1 MTICIAAI
9 CESCKA
15 VIVASDRM
23 LTAGFLALEFEHP
36 DSKMEELS
44 DSCVGL
50 TAGDALAHTE
60 LFRACRQHVEQLKSP
75 QVELIAN
82 EIKEQFIAMRQ
93 KRAEEEILKPRG
105 FTLNQFYKEGFINRI
120 PSDLAMMIDHSIK
133 DRLYPLSILVAGV
146 DDSGAHI
153 YSIEDPGMVNCFD
166 RLGYDAIGSG
176 DRHAL
181 YSIVDKEHSADSK
194 LNDTIFTVYEAKKRA
209 ELAPG
214 VGGAVEMAIITRKSI
229 RYLTKSE
236 KSQLE
241 KIFTQKIEPRQ
252 KEIEEAISGLTF
264 EDKGKE

>member
-9 CESCKA
+9 CESCK
-15 VIVASDRM
+15 VVVVASDRM

-36 DSKMEELS
+36 DSKIEELS

-60 LFRACRQHVEQLKSP
+60 LFRACRQHVQQLKSP

-93 KRAEEEILKPRG
+93 KRAEEEILNPRG
-105 FTLNQFYKEGFINRI
+105 FTLNQFYKEGLINRI
-120 PSDLAMMIDHSIK
+120 PGDLAMMIDRSIR
-133 DRLYPLSILVAGV
+133 DRSYPLSILLAGV

-166 RLGYDAIGSG
+166 QLGYDAIGSG

-214 VGGAVEMAIITRKSI
+214 VGEAFEIAFITRERI
-229 RYLTKSE
+229 RYLTISE
-236 KSQLE
+236 KNQLD
-241 KIFTQKIEPRQ
+241 KIYIQKTKPRQ
-252 KEIEEAISGLTF
+252 KEIAEAISGLTF
-264 EDKGKE
+264 EDKEKE